1 MEACVSVLTAQV
13 GTHVAVALLQRAAAL
28 ASSLTTTTTAQG
40 SGVDLSQVTQTLERL
55 DVEAKLKCL
64 ATLVAAIDE
73 NHCSPPVRVA
83 LISLTSSV
91 HEVDQSLQILRN
103 AVEYHRSRFFSSW
116 RACDFAEPLSL
127 LETYTKRMTQRE
139 NSLLKMIAIDFSK
152 LQQQQPQAIRR
163 TG

>member
-40 SGVDLSQVTQTLERL
+40 SGVDLSQVTHTLERL

-73 NHCSPPVRVA
+73 NRCSPPVRVA

-91 HEVDQSLQILRN
+91 HEV
-103 AVEYHRSRFFSSW
+103 
-116 RACDFAEPLSL
+116 
-127 LETYTKRMTQRE
+127 
-139 NSLLKMIAIDFSK
+139 
-152 LQQQQPQAIRR
+152 
-163 TG
+163 

>member
-28 ASSLTTTTTAQG
+28 ASSLTATTTVQG
-40 SGVDLSQVTQTLERL
+40 AGADLSEVTKTLERL

-73 NHCSPPVRVA
+73 NRCSPPVRVA

-91 HEVDQSLQILRN
+91 HEVEQSLQILRN
-103 AVEYHRSRFFSSW
+103 AVEYHQSRFFSSW

-127 LETYTKRMTQRE
+127 LETYTERMSQRE
-139 NSLLKMIAIDFSK
+139 NTLLKMIAIDFSK
-152 LQQQQPQAIRR
+152 LQKQPQALRPG
-163 TG
+163 T